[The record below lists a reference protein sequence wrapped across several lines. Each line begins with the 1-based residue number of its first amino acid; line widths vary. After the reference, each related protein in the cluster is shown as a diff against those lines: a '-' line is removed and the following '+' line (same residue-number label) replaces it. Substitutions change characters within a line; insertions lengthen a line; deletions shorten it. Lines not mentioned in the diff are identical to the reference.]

1 MELNPVLGKHPSR
14 GDMLAFGVSGTGLLW
29 LSMEILPE
37 PWATIVV
44 DSVLASERFNIEDNA
59 SVLQSR
65 SRRINAVPIILTFRF

>member
-44 DSVLASERFNIEDNA
+44 DSV
-59 SVLQSR
+59 Q
-65 SRRINAVPIILTFRF
+65 VPAH